1 MGRLPPLGSLC
12 LAAAWFSVAAGLGCR
27 QDPKNSPTRER
38 SEVVKASGSVPDVPS
53 NAPPT
58 LGSGVGPA
66 TVPARKLCE
75 GQLARAGREAPRKPI
90 ARKAALGARPIG
102 AALPAGKWTWV
113 NLWAAWC
120 APCKEEMPRL
130 QSFAAR
136 LSQTGGELALAF
148 VSLDD
153 DERQLEQFL
162 AEQPDVGVRATFW
175 LREGRERDDWLA
187 AAGLGRDPALPVQL
201 LIDPKGK
208 LRCTVNGA
216 VADQDF
222 AEIAMIVSP

>member
-1 MGRLPPLGSLC
+1 MGRLPPLAL
-12 LAAAWFSVAAGLGCR
+12 LEAAVGFSILAGLGCK
-27 QDPKNSPTRER
+27 QNPKNSPTRER
-38 SEVVKASGSVPDVPS
+38 SEVVNASGSVSDLPS
-53 NAPPT
+53 SAPPT
-58 LGSGVGPA
+58 LGSGVGLA

-75 GQLARAGREAPRKPI
+75 GQLARAGREAPRKPT
-90 ARKAALGARPIG
+90 ARKAALGARPLG
-102 AALPAGKWTWV
+102 APLPAGKWTWV

-136 LSQTGGELALAF
+136 LAREGAELGLSF
-148 VSLDD
+148 ISLDD

-162 AEQPDVGVRATFW
+162 AAQPETGVRATFW

-201 LIDPKGK
+201 LVDPKGK

-222 AEIAMIVSP
+222 AEIAMIVTSP